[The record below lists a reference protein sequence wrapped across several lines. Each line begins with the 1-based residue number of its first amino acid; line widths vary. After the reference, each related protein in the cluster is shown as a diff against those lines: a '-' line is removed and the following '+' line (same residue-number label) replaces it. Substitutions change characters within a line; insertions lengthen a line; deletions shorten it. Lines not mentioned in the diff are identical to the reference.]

1 MPGATIADVDE
12 YQEFAPAAAARGLL
26 TCVWSRRVAPA
37 ETGVRRIVPDGCVD
51 VIWQR
56 GSGQLFVAGPDTRA
70 HLTSLAAGEMVGA
83 RFHTGRS
90 SVALG
95 VPAHALRDE
104 RVPLGELWDRSRAAR
119 LGDTLAATESM
130 PAAQSAITE
139 AVVAG
144 ARTGPDPA
152 VPTLLSLA
160 GRGTRVAAMADHLG
174 ITERQLHRRCLAA
187 FGYGAKVLQRVL
199 RFDRALRL
207 ARGGMPPADVAHGLG
222 YADQAHLSREVRAL
236 AGVPLGTLL

>member
-1 MPGATIADVDE
+1 MPDATIGNVDE
-12 YQEFAPAAAARGLL
+12 YRETAPAAAAHGLL
-26 TCVWSRRVAPA
+26 TCVWSRRVAA
-37 ETGVRRIVPDGCVD
+37 EEQGVRRIVPDACVD
-51 VIWQR
+51 VIWHR
-56 GSGQLFVAGPDTRA
+56 ESGQLFVAGPDTRA
-70 HLTSLAAGEMVGA
+70 HLTTLTAGEMVGA

-90 SVALG
+90 PVALG

-104 RVPLGELWDRSRAAR
+104 RVDLAELWEPSRVAR
-119 LGDTLAATESM
+119 VGDALAATESM
-130 PAAQSAITE
+130 PAAQAAITD

-144 ARTGPDPA
+144 VRADPDPA

-174 ITERQLHRRCLAA
+174 ITERHLHRRCLAA

-207 ARGGMPPADVAHGLG
+207 ARSGLPPADVAHGLG